1 MSELIPVIRQLEPE
15 PTHYGEGFSHYYRIA
30 FLDFIQTAN
39 NLLFTLI
46 AKFVFVV
53 RDVLVFFI
61 SIAHSLFL
69 IPLDF
74 LLILTHI
81 GLRYVQRD
89 VVDAKMKKWKI
100 DDSNETQLKAAQ
112 VSQIA
117 DLNYARRLFWSGN
130 PISIRSILLMNENMK
145 ELCNEPAQL
154 QAPYSSGSSI
164 VKSVIEESRPVKPS
178 MILKFYNS
186 LTIFNQSSC
195 IFQRQKTKRKPAT
208 YFIDLKKTSIFSLFW
223 RSTFTF

>member
-1 MSELIPVIRQLEPE
+1 MLAKVLNIMSELIPVIRQFEPE
-15 PTHYGEGFSHYYRIA
+15 PNHDVQGFSHYYRIA

-39 NLLFTLI
+39 NLLFTLV
-46 AKFVFVV
+46 AKFVFLV

-89 VVDAKMKKWKI
+89 VVEAKMKKWKI
-100 DDSNETQLKAAQ
+100 SGINENQLKVAQ

-117 DLNYARRLFWSGN
+117 DLNNARRLFWSGD
-130 PISIRSILLMNENMK
+130 PISIRGILLMNEDM
-145 ELCNEPAQL
+145 NEIHNQPAQL
-154 QAPYSSGSSI
+154 QAPHSSGSSTVRSI
-164 VKSVIEESRPVKPS
+164 IEETKSDKPS
-178 MILKFYNS
+178 MASKV
-186 LTIFNQSSC
+186 
-195 IFQRQKTKRKPAT
+195 
-208 YFIDLKKTSIFSLFW
+208 
-223 RSTFTF
+223 